1 MIERGQQTLSIRT
14 CTVLGQIA
22 LDNLTAEVRR
32 FCDTEAFGTKFT
44 AGCVPINDRR
54 ALSMAKEKTRRLP
67 VGFEVHI
74 IWKEGDPDLV
84 NNRPMAAHRF
94 QSLLRRFQREPE
106 LERDYEAAMQKT
118 IDQGYASRVQD
129 PSEEKYFLAHHG
141 VYKGVKLRVVFEA
154 AASFKGKSQNHAML
168 SDPALQPALAAVVTR
183 FRQHEIAWASD
194 IEAMFSRFRLSAE
207 DSNYFCFLWRDRATL
222 EPAVSKMDRLPFG
235 ASCSPFVAIHTVSD
249 HGRRWRRQD
258 GGRREGAD
266 VRRRLFEF
274 VCYDDLKSRVRIRL
288 FSKFNSFLT

>member
-22 LDNLTAEVRR
+22 LDNLTAEVRC

-67 VGFEVHI
+67 VGYEVPI
-74 IWKEGDPDLV
+74 IWKEGEPDLV
-84 NNRPMAAHRF
+84 NNRPMVAHLF

-118 IDQGYASRVQD
+118 TDQGYASRVRD

-141 VYKGVKLRVVFEA
+141 VYKGVKLRVVFDA
-154 AASFKGKSQNHAML
+154 AASFKGKSLNDAML
-168 SDPALQPALAAVVTR
+168 SGPALQPALAAVVTR

-194 IEAMFSRFRLSAE
+194 IKAMFSRFQLSAE

-222 EPAVSKMDRLPFG
+222 EPAVYKMDRLHFG
-235 ASCSPFVAIHTVSD
+235 ASCSPFVAIHTV
-249 HGRRWRRQD
+249 RRIMED
-258 GGRREGAD
+258 TGDDKMAAVVRERMYVDEYLSSSATM
-266 VRRRLFEF
+266 
-274 VCYDDLKSRVRIRL
+274 I
-288 FSKFNSFLT
+288 